1 MIGTMSG
8 IAKVD
13 LGSSVI
19 STDCNVQAVSELW
32 SIQSLYL

>member
-8 IAKVD
+8 IAEVD
-13 LGSSVI
+13 LGSVI
-19 STDCNVQAVSELW
+19 SADCNVQAVSELW